1 VIDLAYYHA
10 KSVAE
15 IAEILQIPVAT
26 VKTRMFYARK
36 KLGEALQAAGF
47 ERGWP

>member
-1 VIDLAYYHA
+1 VVDLAYYHG

-15 IAEILQIPVAT
+15 IGEILSIPVAT

-36 KLGEALQAAGF
+36 KLGEALKAAGHD
-47 ERGWP
+47 RGWP